1 MQSDKEA
8 KIQTEKELTE
18 VTEFITK
25 SSLEPGNIIIHHGS
39 NDLNKGSVEEVNNQF
54 RELINWQQLVQ

>member
-25 SSLEPGNIIIHHGS
+25 SSLAPGNIIIHRGS
-39 NDLNKGSVEEVNNQF
+39 NDLTKGSVEEVNNQF